1 MSTTPQATRL
11 LIVDD
16 DPSTIRFLSHR
27 FAQLGFEVESATDG
41 LAALLMAGRRTPDV
55 LITDVRMPKVDGPA
69 LARALAH
76 KGGRMLT
83 IVISAYDDPRIRAF
97 CREVNAAYAKK
108 GPKLWADIAMALAA
122 AFPAIAARAIEP
134 AATPAAGS
142 RFTQNRA
149 AGAKPR
155 SPD

>member
-1 MSTTPQATRL
+1 MSTHPQPTRL

-16 DPSTIRFLSHR
+16 DPNTIRFLSHR

-41 LAALLMAGRRTPDV
+41 LAALLMAGRRAPDV
-55 LITDVRMPKVDGPA
+55 LITDVRMPKVDGPS

-76 KGGRMLT
+76 HSGRMLT

-122 AFPAIAARAIEP
+122 AFPAIAARATEP
-134 AATPAAGS
+134 PAVRPQGS
-142 RFTQNRA
+142 RFTQRRA
-149 AGAKPR
+149 AGAGAR

>member
-1 MSTTPQATRL
+1 MSTIPQATRL

-41 LAALLMAGRRTPDV
+41 LAALLMAGRRAPDV
-55 LITDVRMPKVDGPA
+55 LITDVRMPKVDGPS

-76 KGGRMLT
+76 HSGRMLT

-134 AATPAAGS
+134 ATTPAAGS

>member
-1 MSTTPQATRL
+1 MSTHPQATRL

-16 DPSTIRFLSHR
+16 DPSTIRFLAHR
-27 FAQLGFEVESATDG
+27 FAHLGFEVESATDG
-41 LAALLMAGRRTPDV
+41 LAALMMAGRRLPDV

-69 LARALAH
+69 LARALARN
-76 KGGRMLT
+76 GGRMLT

-122 AFPAIAARAIEP
+122 AFPAIAARAIGP
-134 AATPAAGS
+134 DAVQPQAS
-142 RFTQNRA
+142 RFT
-149 AGAKPR
+149 KPR
-155 SPD
+155 ATQG

>member
-1 MSTTPQATRL
+1 MSTHPQATRL

-27 FAQLGFEVESATDG
+27 FAQLGFEVETASDG
-41 LAALLMAGRRTPDV
+41 LAALLMAGRRVPDV

-69 LARALAH
+69 LARALARN
-76 KGGRMLT
+76 GGRMLT

-122 AFPAIAARAIEP
+122 AFPAVAARAVAPEAVRPP
-134 AATPAAGS
+134 ANRFSRHRATP
-142 RFTQNRA
+142 
-149 AGAKPR
+149 
-155 SPD
+155 D